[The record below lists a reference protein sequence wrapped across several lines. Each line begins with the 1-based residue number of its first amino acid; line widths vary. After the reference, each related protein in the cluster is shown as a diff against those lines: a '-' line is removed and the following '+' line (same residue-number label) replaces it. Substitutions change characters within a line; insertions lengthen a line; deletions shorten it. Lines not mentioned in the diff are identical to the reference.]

1 MQRTA
6 RVLLTCA
13 SVCLTLPFARTA
25 GAQSA
30 FAINNTALEP
40 YQLARVPDLVVF
52 FTGLAPDLEGS
63 WYNPR
68 SSALLPNLLMKD
80 PALPMPDVFIVGCRA
95 ATWPHDLTV
104 DDLASAAYGV
114 LQNARIFDYHRIVF
128 VGQGVGGLVAE
139 RVLDDIGLTNAAAL
153 QRIKATVLLATPG
166 DRATTDDLARW
177 LRRDGRLTGLSATTL
192 RDAFTSLRGGR
203 AAIVPASSGATTP
216 WPPIDV
222 AYDTRPSQG
231 IRVSALTYLPT
242 FDAATTTPL
251 DVDYAQLT
259 RPASRESESYQWL
272 RTQVRQALAQR

>member
-95 ATWPHDLTV
+95 ATWPHDLTI
-104 DDLASAAYGV
+104 DDLASAA
-114 LQNARIFDYHRIVF
+114 
-128 VGQGVGGLVAE
+128 
-139 RVLDDIGLTNAAAL
+139 
-153 QRIKATVLLATPG
+153 
-166 DRATTDDLARW
+166 
-177 LRRDGRLTGLSATTL
+177 
-192 RDAFTSLRGGR
+192 
-203 AAIVPASSGATTP
+203 
-216 WPPIDV
+216 
-222 AYDTRPSQG
+222 
-231 IRVSALTYLPT
+231 
-242 FDAATTTPL
+242 
-251 DVDYAQLT
+251 
-259 RPASRESESYQWL
+259 
-272 RTQVRQALAQR
+272 